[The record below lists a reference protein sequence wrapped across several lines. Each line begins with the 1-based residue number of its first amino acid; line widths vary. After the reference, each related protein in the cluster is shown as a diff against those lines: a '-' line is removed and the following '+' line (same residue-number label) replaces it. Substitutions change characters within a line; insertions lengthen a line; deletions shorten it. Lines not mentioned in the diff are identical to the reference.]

1 MSRTVTTS
9 ATEPRPPS
17 PTPLV
22 TTDSKSPPS
31 LKPVDHATV
40 DVALKHERPPLD
52 EGRSPIK
59 KSTARSPSPDDS
71 AKSDTSAEA
80 PAPEAP
86 SPPATINM
94 DTFRQILDLDEDET
108 HDFSSSMVW
117 AYFTQVRSTFKKM
130 DSALQAKDLQELSSL
145 GHFLKGSS
153 GQIGVARV
161 EVSCQKIQYY
171 GKLRNEHDDGDISDT
186 QALDTITTLL
196 AQVKS
201 DYDAAESWLK
211 NWYMERG
218 VEGPPADD

>member
-1 MSRTVTTS
+1 
-9 ATEPRPPS
+9 PS
-17 PTPLV
+17 
-22 TTDSKSPPS
+22 S
-31 LKPVDHATV
+31 
-40 DVALKHERPPLD
+40 
-52 EGRSPIK
+52 
-59 KSTARSPSPDDS
+59 
-71 AKSDTSAEA
+71 
-80 PAPEAP
+80 
-86 SPPATINM
+86 PATINM

-171 GKLRNEHDDGDISDT
+171 GKLRNEHDDGDVSDT
-186 QALDTITTLL
+186 QALDRIKALL

-201 DYDAAESWLK
+201 DYDAAETWLK
-211 NWYMERG
+211 CWYKERG

>member
-1 MSRTVTTS
+1 MSRTVTNS
-9 ATEPRPPS
+9 ATEPRSPS
-17 PTPLV
+17 PIPPV
-22 TTDSKSPPS
+22 TTDSKSPSS
-31 LKPVDHATV
+31 L
-40 DVALKHERPPLD
+40 R
-52 EGRSPIK
+52 
-59 KSTARSPSPDDS
+59 
-71 AKSDTSAEA
+71 
-80 PAPEAP
+80 PAP
-86 SPPATINM
+86 SSPATINM

-130 DSALQAKDLQELSSL
+130 DDALQAKDLQELSSL

-153 GQIGVARV
+153 GQIGVGRV

-171 GKLRNEHDDGDISDT
+171 GKLRNEHDDGDVSDT
-186 QALDTITTLL
+186 QALDRITALL

-201 DYDAAESWLK
+201 DYDAAECWLK